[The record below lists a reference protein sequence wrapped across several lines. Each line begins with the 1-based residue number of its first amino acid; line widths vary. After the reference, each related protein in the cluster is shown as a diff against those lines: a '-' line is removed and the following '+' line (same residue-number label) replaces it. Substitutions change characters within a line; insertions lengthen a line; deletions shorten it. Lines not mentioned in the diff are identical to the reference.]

1 MTAGN
6 QPTTVQINATVGGF
20 ATQLR
25 SLFQGVQNF
34 EAWLTAAGG
43 ATFLEAAPLSYS
55 TADASTI
62 GNLNTPRGHLRG
74 RGPGRRGVQLRGQ
87 QQRPLGRPVSAPR

>member
-6 QPTTVQINATVGGF
+6 QPTQAQINATVGGF
-20 ATQLR
+20 AIQLR

-55 TADASTI
+55 TADAATIVSTI
-62 GNLNTPRGHLRG
+62 GNLNTLAGIYSGIAQTGGAFNYEANSNVLWG
-74 RGPGRRGVQLRGQ
+74 GQ
-87 QQRPLGRPVSAPR
+87 